1 MSSIFIL
8 IILGFLV
15 AAGFLAACIWAIRT
29 GQFEDAYTPALRI
42 LFEDNKTTT
51 EKTDSEH
58 D

>member
-8 IILGFLV
+8 ILLGFLV
-15 AAGFLAACIWAIRT
+15 AASFLTACIWAIRT

-42 LFEDNKTTT
+42 LFDNNLTTQ
-51 EKTDSEH
+51 EKNPTEH